1 MRRVTSRPSQAHRR
15 PTSRES
21 LLSVIA
27 EDEGLMKRAVKYLRK
42 LVAEKEADPTLMT
55 EEEFFAK
62 IKRGEEA
69 YERGEYTVLEPGESV
84 TDMLRRNGYDI

>member
-1 MRRVTSRPSQAHRR
+1 
-15 PTSRES
+15 
-21 LLSVIA
+21 
-27 EDEGLMKRAVKYLRK
+27 
-42 LVAEKEADPTLMT
+42 MT